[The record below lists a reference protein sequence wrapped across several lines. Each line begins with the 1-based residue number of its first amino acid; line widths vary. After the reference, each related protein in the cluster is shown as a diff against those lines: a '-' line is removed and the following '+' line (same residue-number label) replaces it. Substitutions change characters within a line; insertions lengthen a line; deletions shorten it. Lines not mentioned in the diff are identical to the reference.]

1 MKTVHIPASRQYD
14 VRIERGLLQ
23 RAGAQLRGV
32 TKASAI
38 LIVSDDAVWPLFGE
52 TVQRSLEAEGFR
64 VCTFIFPHGESSKSA
79 ATYLQLLDALVS
91 SARYRGAL
99 LQGLAAQTDTE
110 TQFSALTLRLA
121 PQLLCLVFRG
131 TDDTLVGWKE
141 DFNMSFRCPVP
152 AQELAAAYLWD
163 AAAQHTG
170 TLLLCGH
177 SKGGNLAV
185 YAAANCAPAIQSRI
199 LAVYNYDGP
208 GFPESVLRQAG
219 YQAICDR
226 VQTFVPQSSVIG
238 MLLGHEERYTVV
250 HSARMGIYQ
259 HDLYSWDV
267 ENGHFVS
274 LESVN
279 QRSRFIDTTLKAWL
293 ASLTPAERERFINA
307 VFYLLAQTNAGTLS
321 ELSDKWFTNSKT
333 VLRAAKSL
341 DEPTHRAVTLA
352 LRQLLRSTS
361 TGLSQIV
368 SLSRSANESEKSL
381 KRGTDNP

>member
-1 MKTVHIPASRQYD
+1 M
-14 VRIERGLLQ
+14 
-23 RAGAQLRGV
+23 
-32 TKASAI
+32 
-38 LIVSDDAVWPLFGE
+38 
-52 TVQRSLEAEGFR
+52 
-64 VCTFIFPHGESSKSA
+64 
-79 ATYLQLLDALVS
+79 
-91 SARYRGAL
+91 
-99 LQGLAAQTDTE
+99 
-110 TQFSALTLRLA
+110 
-121 PQLLCLVFRG
+121 
-131 TDDTLVGWKE
+131 
-141 DFNMSFRCPVP
+141 
-152 AQELAAAYLWD
+152 
-163 AAAQHTG
+163 
-170 TLLLCGH
+170 
-177 SKGGNLAV
+177 
-185 YAAANCAPAIQSRI
+185 
-199 LAVYNYDGP
+199 
-208 GFPESVLRQAG
+208 LRQAG

-293 ASLTPAERERFINA
+293 ASLTPAERERFIDA
-307 VFYLLAQTNAGTLS
+307 VFYLLAQTNAETLS

-381 KRGTDNP
+381 KRETDNP